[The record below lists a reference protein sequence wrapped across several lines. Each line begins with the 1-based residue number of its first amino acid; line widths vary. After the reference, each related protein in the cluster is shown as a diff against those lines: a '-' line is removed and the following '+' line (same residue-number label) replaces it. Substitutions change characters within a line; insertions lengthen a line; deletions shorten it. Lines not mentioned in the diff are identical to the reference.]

1 MAIYAVSTDLMRD
14 TIIFGVRIFSQP
26 AEELNPSHPFWFCAV
41 YWAIFIA
48 CIFATLYIAVLD
60 IRYTRMQFA
69 MEKRTLVKQSW
80 EAEDFRKILKTTQQR
95 DDKPNP

>member
-1 MAIYAVSTDLMRD
+1 
-14 TIIFGVRIFSQP
+14 
-26 AEELNPSHPFWFCAV
+26 
-41 YWAIFIA
+41 
-48 CIFATLYIAVLD
+48 
-60 IRYTRMQFA
+60 MQFA